1 MKLQDTIFLTARD
14 MADPAE
20 RAAYLAQACGKDADL
35 RQRVEAMLR
44 SYPCTVSVDSPL
56 ISRLWMFGTEVPPF

>member
-1 MKLQDTIFLTARD
+1 MASQDTIFLNARQI
-14 MADPAE
+14 ADLAE
-20 RAAYLAQACGKDADL
+20 RAAYLTQACGKDADL